1 MNADGHSTLGVQV
14 TPWVSTREILALGS
28 TLTPQIDTIWVQD
41 QMLARNVWVVLGAL
55 AQQGCGVGTN
65 VTWPFGRNPIEMASA
80 AATISELLE
89 PGRTLTIGMGS
100 GGALVNALFD
110 MSGRAAVVE
119 ESLTLMKALW
129 TGVEV
134 QLDDFPLLGARLGY
148 NANAVAQLSY
158 PVPNPPRVMLA
169 GVGPRITE
177 LTARAADGG
186 ISASNLPL
194 HSRAA
199 MTSTDYVAI
208 SNMAP
213 LLSRAR
219 RDETFRL
226 HFGMNVS
233 ISDDRDVARAHARR
247 QVALIVGNP
256 AMWSVMELI
265 GLDMD
270 SARATKAAFDAGLG
284 IDGASRWVS
293 DSVVDSLVIAGNPDD
308 VVEPLAEL
316 RDIALDHGYT
326 DFFFGAPLGPDLAGA
341 ATLLS
346 ERVIPAL
353 WPDRPSR

>member
-1 MNADGHSTLGVQV
+1 MNKVRHSTLGVQV

-28 TLTPQIDTIWVQD
+28 TLAPQIDTVWVQD

-80 AATISELLE
+80 AATISELLQ

-100 GGALVNALFD
+100 GGALVSALFD

-119 ESLTLMKALW
+119 EALTLMKLLW

-134 QLDDFPLLGARLGY
+134 QLDDYPLLGARLGF
-148 NANAVAQLSY
+148 NANAVAQLTY

-169 GVGPRITE
+169 GVGPRITD

-199 MTSTDYVAI
+199 MTSPDYVSI
-208 SNMAP
+208 SNMEP
-213 LLSRAR
+213 LLSRAQ
-219 RDETFRL
+219 RDEDFRL

-233 ISDDRDVARAHARR
+233 IADDRDTARSHARR

-256 AMWSVMELI
+256 GMWSEMELI

-270 SARATKAAFDAGLG
+270 SARATKAAFDDGLG
-284 IDGASRWVS
+284 IDGASKCVS
-293 DSVVDSLVIAGNPDD
+293 DSVIDSLVIAGNPDD
-308 VVEPLAEL
+308 VVRPLAEL

-326 DFFFGAPLGPDLAGA
+326 DFFFGAPLGPDLTRA

-346 ERVIPAL
+346 ERVIPSL
-353 WPDRPSR
+353 WPDRPCR